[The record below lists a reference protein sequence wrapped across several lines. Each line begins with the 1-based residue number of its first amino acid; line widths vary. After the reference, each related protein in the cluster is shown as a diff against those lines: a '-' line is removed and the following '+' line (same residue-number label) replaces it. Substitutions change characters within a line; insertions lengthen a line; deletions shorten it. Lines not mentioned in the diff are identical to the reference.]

1 MTTPPPSPW
10 SWTPA
15 EPLLWE
21 QPIALL
27 RLSGPDTLRVL
38 HGQTS
43 QDLQAA
49 RPGDWRSTCCLTPTA
64 RLRGLAEVL
73 VDAEGAWLGLTAG
86 DGPGL
91 RQALDRVLFPAD
103 QVELGPLRP
112 GRRLRVLGGAADPA
126 AVAAAGEASGTW
138 RALEGGGGWWLGA
151 NALLLEDTPVP
162 AELAGLSRPTEEEA
176 ERWRLRQG
184 EPAWPG
190 EINDAFN
197 PFELGLAARVSLNKG
212 CYVGQ
217 ETLAKLASGDGVKQ
231 QLRRWHITA
240 APAGSPDPA
249 SAAGGLAPGTE
260 LQTAEGTRAGQLT
273 SRLALAD
280 GAAVGLAMVRRLALE
295 SATLWAVVGEER
307 VPLALT
313 RPEGF
318 QDPPGPAGSGLG
330 RRGNAV

>member
-1 MTTPPPSPW
+1 MTTPSPSPW
-10 SWTPA
+10 DWHPA
-15 EPLLWE
+15 EPLLLE
-21 QPIALL
+21 EPVSLL
-27 RLSGPDTLRVL
+27 HLSGPDALRVL

-73 VDAEGAWLGLTAG
+73 VEEGGVWLGLTAG

-112 GRRLRVLGGAADPA
+112 GRWLRVLGAPPA
-126 AVAAAGEASGTW
+126 APTTW

-151 NALLLEDTPVP
+151 NLLLLEDTPVP
-162 AELAGLSRPTEEEA
+162 AELAGLPRLGEEEA

-184 EPAWPG
+184 EPAWPQ
-190 EINDAFN
+190 EIHDAFN
-197 PFELGLAARVSLNKG
+197 PFELGLADRVSLNKG

-217 ETLAKLASGDGVKQ
+217 ETLAKLASTDGVKQ
-231 QLRRWHITA
+231 QLRRWQLTPEA
-240 APAGSPDPA
+240 ALTNGALTNGTSLRLTPE
-249 SAAGGLAPGTE
+249 TE
-260 LQTAEGTRAGQLT
+260 LRTAEGTRAGQLT
-273 SRLALAD
+273 SCLTLPE
-280 GAAVGLAMVRRLALE
+280 GVQVGLAMVRRQALE
-295 SATLWAVVGEER
+295 SATLWAAAGDTL

-318 QDPPGPAGSGLG
+318 QDPPAPPPSGLG
-330 RRGNAV
+330 RRGGRP